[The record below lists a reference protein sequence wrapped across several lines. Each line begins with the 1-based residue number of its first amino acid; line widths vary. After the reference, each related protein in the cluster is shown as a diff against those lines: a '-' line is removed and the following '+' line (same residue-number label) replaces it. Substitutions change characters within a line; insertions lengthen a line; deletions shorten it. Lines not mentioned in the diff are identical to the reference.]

1 MLRLLLL
8 LFLPVSCPTTPLFVW
23 APELRYEVHVEPSQN
38 KLEIT
43 GSLDAI
49 RPGTY
54 FFILPRTQG
63 APLQHFIRHIEF
75 SDASGPLEYTLTDER
90 EWRVKTKEESISFTY
105 TINLRQ
111 SDLYE
116 KEAWGGST
124 NMLDDRMAFLS
135 GGFSFIIPLVK
146 GLDSA
151 IEVSWKVPP
160 AWKVVTPWSNGALY
174 TRIPSQYALVRNY
187 YTVYK
192 DGSSYSRRIRTMDL
206 TTIWLGKDNIN
217 NFPQAQRAITKVVE
231 AALMI
236 FGEEASREGVTL
248 ILRDS
253 NSFNQFRASTE
264 SNSIEFNFK
273 KGITF
278 DQLWNTYREGFLR
291 LLAHEIMHTWDRRKI
306 DQASSYLHVPEW
318 GPNTCWLREGFT
330 EYFAMLNLYN
340 ADIYDRDQFLSAM
353 HSLKMTANKLNLNQS
368 LDLSSSCIDFFRRDF
383 ALQYVYTE
391 GAVLAFMLDL
401 SLREATNGVKSLPLF
416 MRAFMTQY
424 RYEEKTVEAFMREW
438 KAYAPRSLHDI
449 DSLVKKKSP
458 TDLREPL
465 AKMGISLAGN
475 SSPHYPQ
482 WDVSSNA
489 PFKWYFD

>member
-8 LFLPVSCPTTPLFVW
+8 LFLPFTCQTPALFTW
-23 APELRYEVHVEPSQN
+23 SPEVRYEVQIEPTQN
-38 KLEIT
+38 RLEIT
-43 GSLDAI
+43 GTLDAI

-63 APLQHFIRHIEF
+63 LPLQHFVRAIDF
-75 SDASGPLEYTLTDER
+75 SDPSGLLEHTLTEKK
-90 EWRVKTKEESISFTY
+90 EWRVKTNEESITFKY
-105 TINLRQ
+105 VINLRQ
-111 SDLYE
+111 TNLYE
-116 KEAWGGST
+116 KLAWGGAT
-124 NMLDDRMAFLS
+124 NMLDDRMAFLN

-146 GLDSA
+146 GLNSD
-151 IEVSWKVPP
+151 IEIAWKVPP
-160 AWKVVTPWSNGALY
+160 AWKVVTPWSNGALH

-187 YTVYK
+187 FTVYK

-206 TTIWLGKDNIN
+206 TTIWLGKDDIN

-236 FGEEASREGVTL
+236 FGQEASREPVTL

-264 SNSIEFNFK
+264 ANSIEFNFK
-273 KGITF
+273 KGTTF

-306 DQASSYLHVPEW
+306 EQASAYLHVPEW

-340 ADIYDRDQFLSAM
+340 ADIYNRDQFLSAM
-353 HSLKMTANKLNLNQS
+353 HTLKTTASKINSGQDF
-368 LDLSSSCIDFFRRDF
+368 DLFSSCASFYQNSE

-424 RYEEKTVEAFMREW
+424 RYEEKTVEAFMKEW
-438 KAYAPRSLHDI
+438 KAYAPRTLI
-449 DSLVKKKSP
+449 NIGQLLNKKNA

-465 AKMGISLAGN
+465 ARMGISLA
-475 SSPHYPQ
+475 SSSSVNNPR
-482 WDVSSNA
+482 WEVTSNA